1 MANLRERAEALWSDL
16 PRAQRTLVYDSLM
29 FDEEFPFHD
38 GLDHSP
44 TGRWFFVATSD
55 GPSYTAL
62 ISLGQIVDTMA
73 EDQGWNEGQI
83 NAFLEGFIRAIE
95 ALPPYTEAQRQAHAA
110 LLCPG
115 CAAAAA
121 VRMARALTDDD
132 EAINDARIAGVR
144 AISLGNAQGSLA
156 AARCALEASL
166 AGSDEDCIEYA
177 PLAAARAIIA
187 GATPEVAYAAGRVAV
202 LAYNMCADT
211 LGHSGN
217 AYRRVRSRVAA
228 QAAGEVIAGGA
239 VPDAGAAFAGG
250 GGGVAAPYAITIN
263 AIARAA
269 AAFSAAANT
278 PSVEN
283 GTALAAARAAAAA
296 AAAAPAAGPP
306 VGLNAWAAAQ
316 NAAAPPPHVF
326 AAAAGGGGGGGGG
339 APAPA
344 PAAAWPSIAACAPP
358 TVLNVRR
365 SQINID
371 IYTQEP
377 FVQGQ
382 VVVRFDGNNNMMAD
396 AGAQEQFWA
405 AESVSGRRPRSP
417 FRQPPPVLVQ
427 GDFALFKLNIQE
439 DEEEPSSGPSGSKR
453 KRGAGGEGGGKR
465 GAGTAW
471 ENRFRQTGKR
481 KLRKLQRKTR
491 KGVKRRLLKTR
502 KR

>member
-1 MANLRERAEALWSDL
+1 MD
-16 PRAQRTLVYDSLM
+16 
-29 FDEEFPFHD
+29 
-38 GLDHSP
+38 
-44 TGRWFFVATSD
+44 
-55 GPSYTAL
+55 
-62 ISLGQIVDTMA
+62 QIVDVMA
-73 EDQGWNEGQI
+73 EDQGWNQEQI
-83 NAFLEGFIRAIE
+83 NAFLQGFIRAIE
-95 ALPPYTEAQRQAHAA
+95 ALPPYTEAQRQAHTA
-110 LLCPG
+110 LLCEG

-121 VRMARALTDDD
+121 VRMAWALTDDD
-132 EAINDARIAGVR
+132 EAVNDARIAGVR
-144 AISLGNAQGSLA
+144 AISLGNARGSLA

-187 GATPEVAYAAGRVAV
+187 GATPEVAYATGRVAV
-202 LAYNMCADT
+202 LAYNMCADI
-211 LGHSGN
+211 LGNSGN

-306 VGLNAWAAAQ
+306 VGLNAWAAGQ
-316 NAAAPPPHVF
+316 IAAGEGDAEG
-326 AAAAGGGGGGGGG
+326 AAAGGGGGGGGA

-365 SQINID
+365 SQLNID
-371 IYTQEP
+371 VFTQEP

-382 VVVRFDGNNNMMAD
+382 VVVRFDGNNKMMAD

-427 GDFALFKLNIQE
+427 GDFALFTLNIQE
-439 DEEEPSSGPSGSKR
+439 DEEEASNGVSGSKR
-453 KRGAGGEGGGKR
+453 KRGAGGGGGGEAGGKR

>member
-1 MANLRERAEALWSDL
+1 
-16 PRAQRTLVYDSLM
+16 M
-29 FDEEFPFHD
+29 FDEEFPFHE
-38 GLDHSP
+38 GLDDSP

-55 GPSYTAL
+55 GPSYAAQS
-62 ISLGQIVDTMA
+62 SLSEIVDAMA
-73 EDQGWNEGQI
+73 DDQDWNEEQI

-144 AISLGNAQGSLA
+144 AISLGNARGSLA

-166 AGSDEDCIEYA
+166 GGSDEDCIEYA

-187 GATPEVAYAAGRVAV
+187 GATPEIAYAAGRVAV
-202 LAYNMCADT
+202 LAYNMCADI
-211 LGHSGN
+211 LGNSGY

-239 VPDAGAAFAGG
+239 VPHLAAALAANQGGAAGAHD
-250 GGGVAAPYAITIN
+250 PTIN
-263 AIARAA
+263 AIATAA
-269 AAFSAAANT
+269 AGFAAAANT

-296 AAAAPAAGPP
+296 AAAAPPGAPP
-306 VGLNAWAAAQ
+306 AGLNAWAAAQ
-316 NAAAPPPHVF
+316 I
-326 AAAAGGGGGGGGG
+326 AAAAGGGGGGA

-344 PAAAWPSIAACAPP
+344 PAAPWPSIAACAAP

-365 SQINID
+365 SQLNID
-371 IYTQEP
+371 IFTQEP

-396 AGAQEQFWA
+396 AAAQDQFWA
-405 AESVSGRRPRSP
+405 AEAASGRRPRSP

-427 GDFALFKLNIQE
+427 GDFALFTLNIQE

-453 KRGAGGEGGGKR
+453 KRGAGGAAGGKR

-471 ENRFRQTGKR
+471 ENRFRETGKR
-481 KLRKLQRKTR
+481 KLRKVQRKTR
-491 KGVKRRLLKTR
+491 KGIKRRLLKTR